1 MANQFLGK
9 QSFSAGLGTHTGH
22 VNLQK
27 SRKYKINKP
36 SEVLLPVTAPL
47 LVKHHA
53 RAGISVPA
61 AADLQ
66 GKVLGPRQEMSNV
79 RWVSVSCGTSSLKL
93 SHPIHCQQE
102 CGSPSRLKTA
112 GKATGYREAGLQ
124 QGLEGI
130 LVAMQ
135 VMGSRK

>member
-66 GKVLGPRQEMSNV
+66 GKVLGPRQEMLLKCQMG
-79 RWVSVSCGTSSLKL
+79 VSVMWHQL
-93 SHPIHCQQE
+93 SETLPPHPL
-102 CGSPSRLKTA
+102 PA
-112 GKATGYREAGLQ
+112 GVWLPQ
-124 QGLEGI
+124 
-130 LVAMQ
+130 
-135 VMGSRK
+135 